1 MLQYFGLK
9 SLSVEDLADHVLKL
23 TSNQTYF
30 GKYYRVNTVMLEE
43 ADGNCDQNCRRY
55 HFCAQYYQDYQQFE
69 SCIQSKDSGSNQLI
83 VSCVALC
90 MSMALVKFMN

>member
-9 SLSVEDLADHVLKL
+9 SLSVEDLRDHLLKL

-30 GKYYRVNTVMLEE
+30 NSYYRVNTVMFEE
-43 ADGNCDQNCRRY
+43 ADGNCDQNCRKY

-69 SCIQSKDSGSNQLI
+69 SCVADSGGNQRAVLPTWI
-83 VSCVALC
+83 ALLCVSIL
-90 MSMALVKFMN
+90 MQ